1 MTETETVNPYT
12 PPPAT
17 STPPVDEYCDVPIV
31 SVRGRIGRLRFLAY
45 GMGLNVVMT
54 LLVGAVAAA
63 TTALSES
70 AGAIVTVA
78 ALVLVYGGALLL
90 LVFWTIRRVHDCNLN
105 GWFTLLF
112 MVPPIGLALWFVPG
126 TQGENRYG
134 LGPPPNRAGLI
145 VLALLMLFVAV
156 LGILAA
162 IAIPAYQDYTVRTK
176 IQGSVNLASPARR
189 NLDLACR
196 EQSLQAGMRNA
207 ELGLAEPGAYSG
219 PYTQSVEA
227 SVIDADHATI
237 VVTHARIG
245 GAVEAGE
252 TTVLTGRCGSAGM
265 HWEVGGTAPGKY
277 WPRV

>member
-207 ELGLAEPGAYSG
+207 ERRARARRARCLFG
-219 PYTQSVEA
+219 PLHPV
-227 SVIDADHATI
+227 
-237 VVTHARIG
+237 G
-245 GAVEAGE
+245 GSERH
-252 TTVLTGRCGSAGM
+252 RCGSRNDCR
-265 HWEVGGTAPGKY
+265 H
-277 WPRV
+277 PRKNRRRGRSRRNHRTHRPMR